1 MSEQV
6 PNVGPIVHYVSH
18 GTSPRSPQTAFP
30 RLDVGNA
37 TGDQWCG
44 VCKAYTG
51 FTVDLVAIGAEGVT
65 VVGTV
70 TGCII
75 CDDPDDPEARRG

>member
-1 MSEQV
+1 MT
-6 PNVGPIVHYVSH
+6 G
-18 GTSPRSPQTAFP
+18 RQTEAL
-30 RLDVGNA
+30 RLDVGNVR
-37 TGDQWCG
+37 GDQWCG

-51 FTVDLVAIGAEGVT
+51 FTASLVAMGVEGVT

-75 CDDPDDPEARRG
+75 CDDPDDPEAHRG